1 MIRVVIADDI
11 PLFRDMV
18 VDTLSEEE
26 DIEIV
31 GQAANGQEAV
41 RQCELLHPDILLLD
55 YEMPVMKGLEA
66 TRAVVAN
73 GSLSTKVV
81 IITAYE
87 EDELIYQ
94 LIQAGASGYLLKD
107 TPMEEVVRA
116 IRVAHDGESLL
127 QPRVA
132 QKILR
137 MMSQMGP
144 AQSRQVV
151 VEEPKVHRSAS
162 LLSNLTARE
171 TEILVAIAKGMN
183 NRELAEH
190 FFISGA
196 TVKTH
201 VARVMQK
208 LEVRD
213 RVELV
218 LMAVQAG
225 LVQ

>member
-1 MIRVVIADDI
+1 MIRVVLADDI

-18 VDTLSEEE
+18 FDTLSEED

-31 GQAANGQEAV
+31 GQAANGKDALALCKQ
-41 RQCELLHPDILLLD
+41 HNPDILLLD
-55 YEMPVMKGLEA
+55 YEMPVLNGLGTTQA
-66 TRAVVAN
+66 IVQDKAV
-73 GSLSTKVV
+73 LTKVV

-87 EDELIYQ
+87 EDELIFQ

-116 IRVAHDGESLL
+116 IRIAHSGESLL

-132 QKILR
+132 QKVMR
-137 MMSQMGP
+137 MMAKMGP
-144 AQSRQVV
+144 LGQGSTAAQDKSCATLDR
-151 VEEPKVHRSAS
+151 
-162 LLSNLTARE
+162 LSDLTPRE
-171 TEILVAIAKGMN
+171 KEILAAIAQGKN
-183 NRELAEH
+183 NRELADH
-190 FFISGA
+190 FCISGP

-218 LMAVQAG
+218 LLAVQAG
-225 LVQ
+225 LVT